1 MTRGRIPARTFTLIL
16 AGILALPSAVLP
28 PWSAL
33 TEASGLLCVL
43 SGVLFFVS
51 VRSFTREL
59 SISRRLGLL
68 LVLSG
73 VAWGAV
79 VLIESA
85 TMTSDGAEGDRL
97 RLLRTLNREALAEAA
112 LENAQSMREM
122 VSLDLPGPGGAVVN
136 SLGDATGAT
145 LGVIVGTVSGAGTL
159 DSRRFAP
166 IPRDTLRGVGR
177 FAPLGMLLSLS
188 ALITM
193 LALLEGLVM
202 VDRTGATQNLF
213 WIVTGAMMLHSLATA
228 LGLDGT
234 VVLSVM
240 KNPLNLSFLV
250 VFLASAIMACSQKWI
265 HYLNRNSRLF
275 VMAGALL
282 FAEFSRR
289 VMTVCVSE
297 GMPGYDME
305 TLSTLMGTIA
315 MLMVIYGYGSF
326 LTILLQ
332 MPSASLLDRRYGEL
346 NTLQDLSHSLHSS
359 FEPGQL
365 ASAATRLGKRLTGAD
380 CCWIVPAE
388 RAADFP
394 TVWSGDNCDFTGEV
408 PPEWYRFLSGRLD
421 ATGRGLLF
429 NNYRRTSLEKLFSG
443 KGRIGS
449 LMAAQV
455 EVRGENLG
463 LLLATCAKSF
473 RFVDHTRGL
482 FDSFARQIAQAFHN
496 ARLFGEKLELERLQ
510 RELDL
515 AREIQQQLFPKVI
528 HQPEGYCIAAI
539 NIPCS
544 VVGGDYY
551 DVITLESG
559 ETAVAIADV
568 AGKGAAAS
576 ILMAGLQASLR
587 SLLLG
592 RTSLSGLMHMLNRLV
607 CSQVPDG
614 SFITMFLGILSS
626 RDGRLDYCCAGHD
639 PPILIHADGS
649 SERPDTGGLVLG
661 VDERASYD
669 CGTMVIEPGGKLV
682 AFTDGVT
689 DAFSS
694 TDEEPFGVERLQN
707 ALVTHGEADPASLLE
722 TMARLLDAWVGNEPH
737 TDDVTMLV
745 VSRLDKPD
753 ERDNN
758 KNDS

>member
-1 MTRGRIPARTFTLIL
+1 MRKGRLPARTVTLFL
-16 AGILALPSAVLP
+16 AGILSIPSAVLP

-33 TEASGLLCVL
+33 TRVSTLLCVL
-43 SGVLFFVS
+43 SGVLFFFS
-51 VRSFTREL
+51 MRSFTREL

-73 VAWGAV
+73 VTWGAV

-85 TMTSDGAEGDRL
+85 TMISQGAEGDRL
-97 RLLRTLNREALAEAA
+97 RLLRTLNREALTNAA

-159 DSRRFAP
+159 DSHRYEP
-166 IPRDTLRGVGR
+166 VPRDTLGGAGR
-177 FAPLGMLLSLS
+177 FALLWILLSLGS
-188 ALITM
+188 LIVM

-213 WIVTGAMMLHSLATA
+213 WIVAGAIMLHTSATA
-228 LGLDGT
+228 LGFGGE
-234 VVLSVM
+234 VVVSVM
-240 KNPLNLSFLV
+240 KNPLNLSFFV
-250 VFLASAIMACSQKWI
+250 VFLAAVIMACCQKWI
-265 HYLNRNSRLF
+265 HYLNRNSRFF

-297 GMPGYDME
+297 GMPGYGME

-315 MLMVIYGYGSF
+315 LLMVIYGYGSF
-326 LTILLQ
+326 LTILLH
-332 MPSASLLDRRYGEL
+332 MPSASLLDKRYGEL

-388 RAADFP
+388 KTAGFP
-394 TVWSGDNCDFTGEV
+394 TVWSGDNCDFTGEIS
-408 PPEWYRFLSGRLD
+408 PEWYRFLSGRLD
-421 ATGRGLLF
+421 ATGRGILF
-429 NNYRRTSLEKLFSG
+429 NNYRRTSLEKLYSG

-463 LLLATCAKSF
+463 LLLASCGKSF

-482 FDSFARQIAQAFHN
+482 LDSFARQIAQAFHN

-528 HQPEGYCIAAI
+528 PQPPGYSITAI

-551 DVITLESG
+551 DAIQLENG
-559 ETAVAIADV
+559 DTALAIADV
-568 AGKGAAAS
+568 AGKGASAS

-587 SLLLG
+587 SLLIG
-592 RTSLSGLMHMLNRLV
+592 RTSLSELVPVLNRLV
-607 CSQVPDG
+607 CTQVPDG
-614 SFITMFLGILSS
+614 SFITMFLGILSG
-626 RDGRLDYCCAGHD
+626 RDGRLEYCSAGHD
-639 PPILIHADGS
+639 PPVVQRVDGT
-649 SERPDTGGLVLG
+649 SERPDIGGLVLG
-661 VDERASYD
+661 VDPEALYR
-669 CGTMVIEPGGKLV
+669 CGTLFLEPGDRML

-689 DAFSS
+689 DAFSPE
-694 TDEEPFGVERLQN
+694 DDEPFGIERLLKLMTGHRESSSEELM
-707 ALVTHGEADPASLLE
+707 ATLV
-722 TMARLLDAWVGNEPH
+722 RLLDSWVGDEPH
-737 TDDVTMLV
+737 TDDVTMMV
-745 VSRLDKPD
+745 ITRLDEPMGKS
-753 ERDNN
+753 NN
-758 KNDS
+758 KNNS

>member
-1 MTRGRIPARTFTLIL
+1 MLS
-16 AGILALPSAVLP
+16 LPSAILP

-33 TEASGLLCVL
+33 TRVSGLLCIL
-43 SGVLFFVS
+43 SGVLFFIS
-51 VRSFTREL
+51 MRSFTREL

-79 VLIESA
+79 VLIESG
-85 TMTSDGAEGDRL
+85 TMTGGSAEGDRL
-97 RLLRTLNREALAEAA
+97 RLLRTLNREALTEAA

-159 DSRRFAP
+159 DSRRHEP
-166 IPRDTLRGVGR
+166 IPRDTLRGAGR
-177 FAPLGMLLSLS
+177 FVSLGMLLSLG

-193 LALLEGLVM
+193 LALLEGMVM

-213 WIVTGAMMLHSLATA
+213 WIVTGAIMLHASTTA
-228 LGLDGT
+228 LGFGGEI
-234 VVLSVM
+234 VVSVM
-240 KNPLNLSFLV
+240 KNPLNLSFLLV
-250 VFLASAIMACSQKWI
+250 LLAAAILAGCQKWI
-265 HYLNRNSRLF
+265 HYLNRNSRIF

-289 VMTVCVSE
+289 VMTVCVAD
-297 GMPGYDME
+297 GMPGYGTD
-305 TLSTLMGTIA
+305 TVSALMGTIA
-315 MLMVIYGYGSF
+315 MLLMIYGFGSF
-326 LTILLQ
+326 LTMLIH
-332 MPSASLLDRRYGEL
+332 MPSARLLDKRYGEL
-346 NTLQDLSHSLHSS
+346 DTLQDLSHSLHSS

-388 RAADFP
+388 KSAGFP
-394 TVWSGDNCDFTGEV
+394 TVWCGDNCDFTGDI

-429 NNYRRTSLEKLFSG
+429 NNYRRTSLERLFSG
-443 KGRIGS
+443 RGRIGS
-449 LMAAQV
+449 LLASQV
-455 EVRGENLG
+455 EVRGEHLG
-463 LLLATCAKSF
+463 LLLASCGKSF

-528 HQPEGYCIAAI
+528 PQPAGYEIAAI

-551 DVITLESG
+551 DVIQLENG
-559 ETAVAIADV
+559 DTALAIADV

-592 RTSLSGLMHMLNRLV
+592 RNSLSELMPVLNMLV

-614 SFITMFLGILSS
+614 SFITMFLGILSG
-626 RDGRLDYCCAGHD
+626 RDGRLEYCSAGHD
-639 PPILIHADGS
+639 PPIVLRADGT
-649 SERPDTGGLVLG
+649 SERPDVGGLVLG
-661 VDERASYD
+661 VDPGARYR
-669 CGTMVIEPGGKLV
+669 CGTIVLEPGDRLL

-689 DAFSS
+689 DAFSPE
-694 TDEEPFGVERLQN
+694 DDEPFGIERLLN
-707 ALVTHGEADPASLLE
+707 AMAGHREESSEGLVT
-722 TMARLLDAWVGNEPH
+722 TFVRLLDSWVGEEPH

-745 VSRLDKPD
+745 ATRLD
-753 ERDNN
+753 ETGETGNN
-758 KNDS
+758 KNNS

>member
-1 MTRGRIPARTFTLIL
+1 MTKGRIPARTVTLIL
-16 AGILALPSAVLP
+16 AGILSLPSAVLP

-33 TEASGLLCVL
+33 TEVSGLLCVL

-51 VRSFTREL
+51 MRSFTREL

-97 RLLRTLNREALAEAA
+97 RLLRTLNREALTDAA

-166 IPRDTLRGVGR
+166 IPSDTLRGAGR

-213 WIVTGAMMLHSLATA
+213 WIVTGAIMLHASATA
-228 LGLDGT
+228 LGLDGA

-250 VFLASAIMACSQKWI
+250 VFLAAAMMACCQKWI
-265 HYLNRNSRLF
+265 HYLNRNSRFF

-326 LTILLQ
+326 LTILLH

-380 CCWIVPAE
+380 CCWIVPPE
-388 RAADFP
+388 KMADFP
-394 TVWSGDNCDFTGEV
+394 TVWSGDNCDFTAEV

-429 NNYRRTSLEKLFSG
+429 NNYRRTSLEKMFSG

-449 LMAAQV
+449 LLAAQV

-463 LLLATCAKSF
+463 LLLASCGKSF

-528 HQPEGYCIAAI
+528 HQPQGYSIAAI

-551 DVITLESG
+551 DVIPLESG

-576 ILMAGLQASLR
+576 ILMAGLQASLK

-592 RTSLSGLMHMLNRLV
+592 RSSL
-607 CSQVPDG
+607 C
-614 SFITMFLGILSS
+614 
-626 RDGRLDYCCAGHD
+626 
-639 PPILIHADGS
+639 
-649 SERPDTGGLVLG
+649 
-661 VDERASYD
+661 
-669 CGTMVIEPGGKLV
+669 
-682 AFTDGVT
+682 
-689 DAFSS
+689 
-694 TDEEPFGVERLQN
+694 
-707 ALVTHGEADPASLLE
+707 
-722 TMARLLDAWVGNEPH
+722 
-737 TDDVTMLV
+737 
-745 VSRLDKPD
+745 
-753 ERDNN
+753 
-758 KNDS
+758 

>member
-1 MTRGRIPARTFTLIL
+1 MTKGRIRARTVTLIL
-16 AGILALPSAVLP
+16 AGILSLPSAVLP

-33 TEASGLLCVL
+33 NRVSGLLCIL
-43 SGVLFFVS
+43 SAFLFFVS
-51 VRSFTREL
+51 MRSFTRDL

-79 VLIESA
+79 VLIESG
-85 TMTSDGAEGDRL
+85 TMASGGAEGDRL
-97 RLLRTLNREALAEAA
+97 RLLRTLNRDAVTDSA
-112 LENAQSMREM
+112 LENAQTMREM
-122 VSLDLPGPGGAVVN
+122 FSLDLPGPGGAIVN

-145 LGVIVGTVSGAGTL
+145 LGVIVGTVSGTGTL
-159 DSRRFAP
+159 DSRRYVP
-166 IPRDTLRGVGR
+166 IPRDTLREVGR
-177 FAPLGMLLSLS
+177 FSSLGMLLSLS

-213 WIVTGAMMLHSLATA
+213 WIVTGAIMLHASTTA
-228 LGLDGT
+228 LGFGGS
-234 VVLSVM
+234 VVISVM
-240 KNPLNLSFLV
+240 RNPLNLSFLV
-250 VFLASAIMACSQKWI
+250 VFLSAAIMACCQRWI

-275 VMAGALL
+275 VMAGALI

-297 GMPGYDME
+297 GMPGYGME
-305 TLSTLMGTIA
+305 TVSTLMGTIA
-315 MLMVIYGYGSF
+315 LLLVVYGYGSF
-326 LTILLQ
+326 LTILLH
-332 MPSASLLDRRYGEL
+332 MPSARLLDKRYGEL
-346 NTLQDLSHSLHSS
+346 DTLQDLSHSLHSS

-365 ASAATRLGKRLTGAD
+365 ASAATRLGRRLTGAD
-380 CCWIVPAE
+380 CCWIVPVEKSAGF
-388 RAADFP
+388 A
-394 TVWSGDNCDFTGEV
+394 TVWSGENCDFSGEI
-408 PPEWYRFLSGRLD
+408 PPDWYRFLSGRLD
-421 ATGRGLLF
+421 ASGRGLLF
-429 NNYRRTSLEKLFSG
+429 NNYRRTALEKLFSG

-449 LMAAQV
+449 LMASQV
-455 EVRGENLG
+455 EVRGEHLG
-463 LLLATCAKSF
+463 LLLASCGRSF

-528 HQPEGYCIAAI
+528 PRLPGYEIAAI

-551 DVITLESG
+551 DMIQLENG
-559 ETAVAIADV
+559 DTALAIADV

-592 RTSLSGLMHMLNRLV
+592 RSSLPELMPVLNRLV
-607 CSQVPDG
+607 CSQVPEG
-614 SFITMFLGILSS
+614 SFITMFLGVLSA
-626 RDGRLDYCCAGHD
+626 RDGSLEYCSAGHD
-639 PPILIHADGS
+639 PPVVLRTDGT
-649 SERPDTGGLVLG
+649 SERPDIGGLVLG
-661 VDERASYD
+661 VDPDARYR
-669 CGTMVIEPGGKLV
+669 CGSLTLDPGDRML

-689 DAFSS
+689 DAFSPE
-694 TDEEPFGVERLQN
+694 DDEPFGIERLVN
-707 ALVTHGEADPASLLE
+707 SMAGHREASSEEL
-722 TMARLLDAWVGNEPH
+722 MATIVRLLDSWVGDQPH
-737 TDDVTMLV
+737 TDDVTMMV
-745 VSRLDKPD
+745 ITRLD
-753 ERDNN
+753 ESSRGNNN

>member
-1 MTRGRIPARTFTLIL
+1 MTKGRISARAVTLIL
-16 AGILALPSAVLP
+16 AGILSLPSAVLP

-33 TEASGLLCVL
+33 TRVSGLLCIL
-43 SGVLFFVS
+43 SGFLFFVS

-79 VLIESA
+79 VLIESG
-85 TMTSDGAEGDRL
+85 TMTSGGAEGDRL
-97 RLLRTLNREALAEAA
+97 RLLRSLNREALTEAA
-112 LENAQSMREM
+112 LENAQSMREL

-145 LGVIVGTVSGAGTL
+145 LGVIVGTISGAGTV
-159 DSRRFAP
+159 DSRRYEP
-166 IPRDTLRGVGR
+166 IPTDTLRSAGR
-177 FAPLGMLLSLS
+177 FASLGMLLSLG

-213 WIVTGAMMLHSLATA
+213 WIVTGAIMLHASATA
-228 LGLDGT
+228 LGFDG
-234 VVLSVM
+234 VVVVSVM

-250 VFLASAIMACSQKWI
+250 VFIAAAIMACCQKWI
-265 HYLNRNSRLF
+265 HYLNRNSRFF

-297 GMPGYDME
+297 GMPGYGPD
-305 TLSTLMGTIA
+305 TVSALMGTIA
-315 MLMVIYGYGSF
+315 LLLVIYGYGSF
-326 LTILLQ
+326 LTILLH
-332 MPSASLLDRRYGEL
+332 MPSARLLDKRYTEL
-346 NTLQDLSHSLHSS
+346 DTLQDLSHSLHSS

-388 RAADFP
+388 KAAGFS
-394 TVWSGDNCDFTGEV
+394 TVWCGENDDFTGDI
-408 PPEWYRFLSGRLD
+408 PPEWYRFLSARLD

-429 NNYRRTSLEKLFSG
+429 NNYRRTSLEKVCSG
-443 KGRIGS
+443 RGRIGS
-449 LMAAQV
+449 LMVSQV
-455 EVRGENLG
+455 EVRGDHLG
-463 LLLATCAKSF
+463 LLLASCGKSF
-473 RFVDHTRGL
+473 RFVDYTRGL

-496 ARLFGEKLELERLQ
+496 ARLFGEKLELEKLQ

-528 HQPEGYCIAAI
+528 HQPPGYGIAAI

-551 DVITLESG
+551 DVIPLESG

-592 RTSLSGLMHMLNRLV
+592 RSSLSELMHMLNRLV

-626 RDGRLDYCCAGHD
+626 QEGRLEYCCAGHD
-639 PPILIHADGS
+639 PPIVIHADGS
-649 SERPDTGGLVLG
+649 TERPDTGGLVLG
-661 VDERASYD
+661 VDERTSYK
-669 CGTMVIEPGGKLV
+669 CGTVVIEPGGRIM

-694 TDEEPFGVERLQN
+694 LDEEPFGVDRLQN
-707 ALVTHGEADPASLLE
+707 ALMTHDEAVPGQLLE
-722 TMARLLDAWVGNEPH
+722 TIARLLDTWVGNEPH
-737 TDDVTMLV
+737 TDDVTMMLI
-745 VSRLDKPD
+745 SRLDESGKQG
-753 ERDNN
+753 NN
-758 KNDS
+758 RNDS